1 MVEVAASAQ
10 RLAEVTLVVVAV
22 AEAVETV
29 AEDVEAVVEAVL
41 LGVAVPSAVEVPRAV
56 VGAEPHNLL
65 LQHSHNLPPVL
76 HPHHP
81 KYLLSQ

>member
-1 MVEVAASAQ
+1 VG
-10 RLAEVTLVVVAV
+10 AV

-29 AEDVEAVVEAVL
+29 AEDVEAVVEA
-41 LGVAVPSAVEVPRAV
+41 E
-56 VGAEPHNLL
+56 HNLL

-76 HPHHP
+76 QPHHP

>member
-10 RLAEVTLVVVAV
+10 RLAEVTLVVGAV

-41 LGVAVPSAVEVPRAV
+41 AVPSAVEVPRAL

>member
-1 MVEVAASAQ
+1 MAEAAASAQ
-10 RLAEVTLVVVAV
+10 RVAEVTLVVGAV

-29 AEDVEAVVEAVL
+29 AEDVEAVVD
-41 LGVAVPSAVEVPRAV
+41 GVAVPSAAV
-56 VGAEPHNLL
+56 VGAEHNLL

-76 HPHHP
+76 QPHHP

>member
-1 MVEVAASAQ
+1 MEAVVEVAASAQ
-10 RLAEVTLVVVAV
+10 RVAEVTLVVGAV

-29 AEDVEAVVEAVL
+29 AEDVEAVVD
-41 LGVAVPSAVEVPRAV
+41 GVAVPSAVEVPRAL

-76 HPHHP
+76 QPHHP

>member
-1 MVEVAASAQ
+1 MAEAAASAQ
-10 RLAEVTLVVVAV
+10 RVAEVTLVVGAV

-29 AEDVEAVVEAVL
+29 AEDVEAVVD
-41 LGVAVPSAVEVPRAV
+41 GVAVPSAVAV
-56 VGAEPHNLL
+56 VGAEHNLL

-76 HPHHP
+76 QPHHP